1 LNNAAPHFRD
11 NAFQPL
17 GNQMTDM
24 AIQPRMQRE
33 RSAARF
39 SGISGGGDR
48 TRAFRAAKRHSAFV
62 RVLRLACPLAAL
74 AIAGLYFMPS
84 KITVDV
90 EGGQASIDD
99 IVISEGSLKMVN
111 PRINGVH
118 DKHGVY
124 DIRADT
130 ATQQVTNPDL
140 ITLNT
145 VQGELVSKKG
155 EKTTLIAPAGLFDS
169 KKEQLT
175 FDTGLTIGGDAGY
188 SGQLQTATAYF
199 KDNKLVSTDP
209 VALAFRNTTINAE
222 AMTFYSSE
230 KRAIFTGNVRVH
242 LEREPAKKSNAPTEA
257 SVAGTAQQRQNGES
271 RR

>member
-1 LNNAAPHFRD
+1 
-11 NAFQPL
+11 
-17 GNQMTDM
+17 MTDM
-24 AIQPRMQRE
+24 AIQPQMQRE
-33 RSAARF
+33 RGAARF
-39 SGISGGGDR
+39 SGITGGGDR
-48 TRAFRAAKRHSAFV
+48 TKALRAAKRHSMLV
-62 RVLRLACPLAAL
+62 RTLRLLCPLVAL
-74 AIAGLYFMPS
+74 GVTGLYFLPS
-84 KITVDV
+84 QMTVEVD
-90 EGGQASIDD
+90 GGQASVDD
-99 IVISEGSLKMVN
+99 VVISDGGLTMIN

-118 DKHGVY
+118 ERHGVY

-130 ATQQVTNPDL
+130 ATQQVSNPDL

-145 VQGELVSKKG
+145 VQGELVSKTG
-155 EKTTLIAPAGLFDS
+155 EKTVLVAPSGLFDS

-230 KRAIFTGNVRVH
+230 KRAIFTGNVRLH
-242 LEREPAKKSNAPTEA
+242 LEREPANKRGA
-257 SVAGTAQQRQNGES
+257 SAGAIAARPAQQGQNGES
-271 RR
+271 RQ

>member
-1 LNNAAPHFRD
+1 
-11 NAFQPL
+11 
-17 GNQMTDM
+17 MTDM

-33 RSAARF
+33 RGASRF
-39 SGISGGGDR
+39 SGITGGGDR
-48 TRAFRAAKRHSAFV
+48 TRALQAAKRHSMLVKAL
-62 RVLRLACPLAAL
+62 RVLCPLVAL
-74 AIAGLYFMPS
+74 GVAGLYFLPS
-84 KITVDV
+84 RMTVDV
-90 EGGQASIDD
+90 EGGQASVDD

-118 DKHGVY
+118 ERHGVY

-130 ATQQVTNPDL
+130 ATQQVSNPDL

-145 VQGELVSKKG
+145 VQGELVSRTG
-155 EKTTLIAPAGLFDS
+155 EKTTLVAPSGLFDS

-188 SGQLQTATAYF
+188 SGQLQTATAFF

-222 AMTFYSSE
+222 GMTFYSGE

-242 LEREPAKKSNAPTEA
+242 LEREPASKRGA
-257 SVAGTAQQRQNGES
+257 SAGASAAGPVRQGQNGGS
-271 RR
+271 RQ

>member
-1 LNNAAPHFRD
+1 
-11 NAFQPL
+11 
-17 GNQMTDM
+17 MTDM
-24 AIQPRMQRE
+24 AIQPRMQRDG
-33 RSAARF
+33 RAARF
-39 SGISGGGDR
+39 SGIADGGDR
-48 TRAFRAAKRHSAFV
+48 SKAFRTARRHSVFV
-62 RVLRLACPLAAL
+62 RTLRLLCPLAAL
-74 AIAGLYFMPS
+74 AVAGLYLLPS
-84 KITVDV
+84 KITVEVDG
-90 EGGQASIDD
+90 GGQASIDD
-99 IVISEGSLKMVN
+99 VVISEGSLKMVN
-111 PRINGVH
+111 PRIKGVH

-155 EKTTLIAPAGLFDS
+155 EKTTLIAPAGLYDS

-242 LEREPAKKSNAPTEA
+242 LEREPAKKSNAPTGA
-257 SVAGTAQQRQNGES
+257 SAAGTAQQRQNGES

>member
-1 LNNAAPHFRD
+1 
-11 NAFQPL
+11 
-17 GNQMTDM
+17 MTDM

-33 RSAARF
+33 RGAARF

-48 TRAFRAAKRHSAFV
+48 TRAFRAAKRHSVLV
-62 RVLRLACPLAAL
+62 RTLRLLCPLVAL
-74 AIAGLYFMPS
+74 SIAGLYFLPS
-84 KITVDV
+84 RITVEV
-90 EGGQASIDD
+90 EGGQASVDEV
-99 IVISEGSLKMVN
+99 VISEGSLKMVN

-118 DKHGVY
+118 ERHGVY

-130 ATQQVTNPDL
+130 ATQQVANPDL

-145 VQGELVSKKG
+145 VHGELVSKKG
-155 EKTTLIAPAGLFDS
+155 EKTTLVAPSGLFDS
-169 KKEQLT
+169 KQEQLT

-188 SGQLQTATAYF
+188 SGQLQTATAFF

-242 LEREPAKKSNAPTEA
+242 LEREPANKRGAAAGARAAAPA
-257 SVAGTAQQRQNGES
+257 RQGQNGES
-271 RR
+271 RQ